1 MPGALTIIPAI
12 DLKGGKCV
20 RLRQGREADAT
31 QYSDDPVEVA
41 REWVRQGAR
50 RLHVVNLDGAF
61 GRASGTLGILRDIA
75 QIPNVV
81 VEYGGGIRTMDDIRE
96 AIGSGARKVVLGTV
110 AVEDPDV
117 AGEAVR
123 TFGPES
129 IIVALDAVAGRVAVR
144 GWKDLTEIDVIELAA
159 RLAANG
165 VAEVLYTDIERDG
178 MMSGPDLAT
187 LPLIA
192 RAGVRVLASG
202 GVSAAADIAAIRA
215 IGEPGI
221 AGVIVGKALYEKRV
235 TLAVLLDAAA
245 GREQC

>member
-31 QYSDDPVEVA
+31 HYSDDPVEVA

-61 GRASGTLGILRDIA
+61 GRASGNLGILRDIA
-75 QIPNVV
+75 QIPNVI
-81 VEYGGGIRTMDDIRE
+81 VEYGGGIRTMDEIRDV
-96 AIGSGARKVVLGTV
+96 IGSGARKVVLGTV
-110 AVEDPDV
+110 AVEDPAV

-123 TFGPES
+123 SFGPES
-129 IIVALDAVAGRVAVR
+129 IIVALDAAGGRVAVR
-144 GWKDLTEIDVIELAA
+144 GWKEVTEIGVIDLAA

-178 MMSGPDLAT
+178 MMLGPDLAA

-192 RAGVRVLASG
+192 RPGLRVLASG
-202 GVSAAADIAAIRA
+202 GVSSAADVVAIRA

-235 TLAVLLDAAA
+235 TLAALMEAA
-245 GREQC
+245 GGSRQC